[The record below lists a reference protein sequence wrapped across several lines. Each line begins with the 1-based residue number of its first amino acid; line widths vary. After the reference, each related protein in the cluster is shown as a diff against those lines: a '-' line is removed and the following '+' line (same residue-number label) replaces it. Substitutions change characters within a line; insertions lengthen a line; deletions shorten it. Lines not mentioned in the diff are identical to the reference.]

1 MAFLGISVKGDTEA
15 QALDFRGRFQIPY
28 PLAWDANGAVAR
40 EYGVEGTPT
49 TYVIDRAGR
58 VAATN
63 VGSLEPAQLDHLV
76 EAALAK
82 S

>member
-15 QALDFRGRFQIPY
+15 EALKFRERFQIAY
-28 PLAWDANGAVAR
+28 PLAWDANGAVAH

-63 VGSLEPAQLDHLV
+63 VGSLEPTQLDRLL
-76 EAALAK
+76 ESALAK